1 MKQKKK
7 ILNLLLIL
15 YESVYIL
22 QIQLYVCNIIIKSFD
37 KFRYIIQFFIKF
49 LKIFINFVQLTIHS
63 IILWV
68 LLNYRRLLINLLIL
82 IRNLILLNRR
92 IVWINRLILPLKL
105 LRLLNKVLRILR
117 RNLVLYNIVL
127 LLILNRCTI
136 QYKKLTIPPNMHP
149 PNYVPNSFDQV
160 VTFNEEKFKQVEST
174 EPPLQA
180 LMRIN
185 FAYARIASDQSPDLE
200 FNYEHVGQLDEI
212 SSYVTMQ
219 VPSQNPS

>member
-1 MKQKKK
+1 
-7 ILNLLLIL
+7 
-15 YESVYIL
+15 
-22 QIQLYVCNIIIKSFD
+22 
-37 KFRYIIQFFIKF
+37 
-49 LKIFINFVQLTIHS
+49 
-63 IILWV
+63 
-68 LLNYRRLLINLLIL
+68 
-82 IRNLILLNRR
+82 
-92 IVWINRLILPLKL
+92 
-105 LRLLNKVLRILR
+105 
-117 RNLVLYNIVL
+117 
-127 LLILNRCTI
+127 
-136 QYKKLTIPPNMHP
+136 MHP

-219 VPSQNPS
+219 AIETMILTAASEQAIVRDKKMENPAINSLLQQQRFNLNRKKIEAAIQSQKQQSELSQPDETIHSIAATVANNVSIIQKYFR